1 MESGRAVRAG
11 RAAVFAAGCV
21 LLAAVAHVLMSGR
34 SVGTPVLAG
43 ALGGAALLGWF
54 TARRERGP
62 LLVTALT
69 VGVQAA
75 LHALFSLGQAA
86 TAATAASATAGLAT
100 DGLAARWARLL
111 LCNAGPLTDEQA
123 ARLVE
128 AAGLDP
134 GTVPGDG
141 LTVVLADQPAT
152 AAMHGMHTMAGMAGM
167 PGMPGTAHHGMAMTS
182 GQHGG
187 TGMLAAHLLAALL
200 LGLWLAA
207 GERAVHGLA
216 RTVAARLFAP
226 VLLLL
231 DAVRPA
237 RPPLRRRRPR
247 RTARRPRSRL
257 LVHSLAT
264 RGPPVVAAVTC

>member
-1 MESGRAVRAG
+1 MEAGRVVRAG

-34 SVGTPVLAG
+34 PVAAPVLA
-43 ALGGAALLGWF
+43 AAFGGTAGLAWL

-75 LHALFSLGQAA
+75 LHTLFSLGQAT
-86 TAATAASATAGLAT
+86 TAAAAAPVPEGF
-100 DGLAARWARLL
+100 AARWARLL
-111 LCNAGPLTDEQA
+111 LCNGGPLTDEQA

-134 GTVPGDG
+134 GMLPGG
-141 LTVVLADQPAT
+141 GT
-152 AAMHGMHTMAGMAGM
+152 AAGPADPHAM
-167 PGMPGTAHHGMAMTS
+167 PGMAHHAMAMT

-187 TGMLAAHLLAALL
+187 AGMLAAHLLAALL

-231 DAVRPA
+231 GAARPA
-237 RPPLRRRRPR
+237 RAPLRPRRPR
-247 RTARRPRSRL
+247 AGARRPRSRL

-264 RGPPVVAAVTC
+264 RGPPAPTAVA

>member
-1 MESGRAVRAG
+1 MDAGRVVRAG
-11 RAAVFAAGCV
+11 RAAVFAVGCV

-34 SVGTPVLAG
+34 PVAAPVLAA
-43 ALGGAALLGWF
+43 ALGGTAVLGWL

-75 LHALFSLGQAA
+75 LHTLFSLGRAA
-86 TAATAASATAGLAT
+86 PEAAAAVP
-100 DGLAARWARLL
+100 DGLAARWAHLL

-123 ARLVE
+123 ARLIE

-134 GTVPGDG
+134 GTILGG
-141 LTVVLADQPAT
+141 TAAGLADPA
-152 AAMHGMHTMAGMAGM
+152 AM
-167 PGMPGTAHHGMAMTS
+167 PGMAHHAMAMGT
-182 GQHGG
+182 GQHNGV
-187 TGMLAAHLLAALL
+187 GMLVAHLLAALL

-231 DAVRPA
+231 GLVRPV

-247 RTARRPRSRL
+247 AEARRPRSRL

-264 RGPPVVAAVTC
+264 RGPPALAAVA

>member
-1 MESGRAVRAG
+1 MKAGRVVRAG

-34 SVGTPVLAG
+34 PVAVWVLA
-43 ALGGAALLGWF
+43 AAFGGVAGLGWL

-75 LHALFSLGQAA
+75 LHTAFSFGQA
-86 TAATAASATAGLAT
+86 TAAPAAAPAAT
-100 DGLAARWARLL
+100 DGLAARWAHLL

-123 ARLVE
+123 ARLIE

-134 GTVPGDG
+134 GTVAA
-141 LTVVLADQPAT
+141 LTDPP
-152 AAMHGMHTMAGMAGM
+152 GMAGVPGMSDM
-167 PGMPGTAHHGMAMTS
+167 PGMAHHAMAMA
-182 GQHGG
+182 GPHGG
-187 TGMLAAHLLAALL
+187 GGGGMLAAHLLAALL

-231 DAVRPA
+231 GAVRPA
-237 RPPLRRRRPR
+237 WVPLRSRRSR
-247 RTARRPRSRL
+247 ASGWRPRSRL

-264 RGPPVVAAVTC
+264 RGPPVVTAVA

>member
-1 MESGRAVRAG
+1 MDAGRVVRTG
-11 RAAVFAAGCV
+11 RAAVFAVGCV

-34 SVGTPVLAG
+34 PVAAPVLAA
-43 ALGGAALLGWF
+43 ALGGTAVLGWL

-75 LHALFSLGQAA
+75 LHTLFSLGRAA
-86 TAATAASATAGLAT
+86 PEAAAPVP
-100 DGLAARWARLL
+100 DGLAARWAHLL

-123 ARLVE
+123 ARLIE

-134 GTVPGDG
+134 GAIPGG
-141 LTVVLADQPAT
+141 GTAAALADP
-152 AAMHGMHTMAGMAGM
+152 AAMPGMAHHTMAMGA
-167 PGMPGTAHHGMAMTS
+167 
-182 GQHGG
+182 GQHNGV
-187 TGMLAAHLLAALL
+187 GMLAAHLLAALL

-231 DAVRPA
+231 GIVRPV

-247 RTARRPRSRL
+247 AEACRPRSRL

-264 RGPPVVAAVTC
+264 RGPPAVAAVA

>member
-1 MESGRAVRAG
+1 M
-11 RAAVFAAGCV
+11 FAAGCV

-34 SVGTPVLAG
+34 SVGTPVLA
-43 ALGGAALLGWF
+43 AAFAATAGLGWL

-75 LHALFSLGQAA
+75 LHTWFSLGQAA
-86 TAATAASATAGLAT
+86 TAAAAAPT

-111 LCNAGPLTDEQA
+111 LCNAGPLSDDQA

-141 LTVVLADQPAT
+141 LTVTLADPAAT
-152 AAMHGMHTMAGMAGM
+152 PM
-167 PGMPGTAHHGMAMTS
+167 PGMAHHAATMAA

-216 RTVAARLFAP
+216 RTVAAHLFAP

-231 DAVRPA
+231 RTVRPA

-247 RTARRPRSRL
+247 ATARLPRSRL

-264 RGPPVVAAVTC
+264 RGPPRTAAVH

>member
-1 MESGRAVRAG
+1 MEAGRVVRAG

-34 SVGTPVLAG
+34 PVAAPVLAA
-43 ALGGAALLGWF
+43 ALGGVAGVGWL

-62 LLVTALT
+62 LVVTALT

-75 LHALFSLGQAA
+75 LHTVFSFGQAA
-86 TAATAASATAGLAT
+86 AVPAAAPAS
-100 DGLAARWARLL
+100 DGLAARWAHLL

-134 GTVPGDG
+134 GTVASLVDPS
-141 LTVVLADQPAT
+141 
-152 AAMHGMHTMAGMAGM
+152 GMSAM
-167 PGMPGTAHHGMAMTS
+167 PGMPGMEHHAMAMT

-187 TGMLAAHLLAALL
+187 GGMLAAHLLAALL

-207 GERAVHGLA
+207 GERAVHTLA

-231 DAVRPA
+231 GAVRPA
-237 RPPLRRRRPR
+237 WVPLRSRRPR
-247 RTARRPRSRL
+247 TSARRPRSRL

-264 RGPPVVAAVTC
+264 RGPPVVAAVR

>member
-1 MESGRAVRAG
+1 MFAV
-11 RAAVFAAGCV
+11 GCV

-34 SVGTPVLAG
+34 PVAAPVLAA
-43 ALGGAALLGWF
+43 ALGGTAVLGWL

-75 LHALFSLGQAA
+75 LHTLFSLGRAVPEAA
-86 TAATAASATAGLAT
+86 APVP
-100 DGLAARWARLL
+100 DGLAARWAHLL

-134 GTVPGDG
+134 GAIPGG
-141 LTVVLADQPAT
+141 GAAAALADPA
-152 AAMHGMHTMAGMAGM
+152 AM
-167 PGMPGTAHHGMAMTS
+167 PGMAHHAMAMGA
-182 GQHGG
+182 GQHNGV
-187 TGMLAAHLLAALL
+187 GMLAAHLLAALL

-231 DAVRPA
+231 GIVRPV

-247 RTARRPRSRL
+247 AEARRPRSRL

-264 RGPPVVAAVTC
+264 RGPPAVAAVA